1 MNKKLC
7 FRPVKPHEVQAV
19 FDLIMRRVAWMDT
32 VGIRQWNTTKYG
44 ERYPLSYYEEKRQMG
59 ELFLLEDTE
68 AGEILAVGALFHED
82 ERWPEK
88 ANARYL
94 HHLASE
100 VGKRGMGSLFL
111 SEAETYIA
119 KEGAEY
125 MRLDSAVGNAT
136 LEQFYSSRGY
146 IEVGYCVDGLYHGI
160 LRQKKLQNVE

>member
-1 MNKKLC
+1 MKENLL
-7 FRPVKPHEVQAV
+7 FRPAEVHEVQAV

-94 HHLASE
+94 HHLASQ
-100 VGKRGMGSLFL
+100 VGKKGMGSIFL
-111 SEAETYIA
+111 SEAEIYIA

-125 MRLDSAVGNAT
+125 MRLDSAVGNAV
-136 LEQFYSSRGY
+136 LEQYYTARGY
-146 IEVGYCVDGLYHGI
+146 TEAGYCEDGLYRGI
-160 LRQKKLQNVE
+160 LRQKKLR